1 MRVFQTLLPR
11 SSQPRR
17 AMAWAVALLSSLAF
31 ALSLAACGSMDAHHG
46 GGSDSGAG
54 YGNGNGNGTNI
65 GFGGEQDFAYFRTQ
79 LENGIVPHPDVLQ
92 ASGFFAE
99 HHTSLPPADCG
110 AALCLHPM
118 LGVAPDL
125 LGGSARHVLQ
135 IGINTPIELDPE
147 DRPDLDLS
155 LSIDVSGSMSA
166 DNRIGYVRRGLDL
179 MLDEL
184 FDDDRIAIIVYS
196 SDASVRMPMTRV
208 GDARDEI
215 RAHIESLQAGGMTAL
230 YAGLELAY
238 QEAQKHYDPERE
250 ARVVM
255 LSDGQANVGPSS
267 NEEILAMSREYNLE
281 GVGLTTI
288 GLGDSF
294 NVELMRG
301 LAEQGDGNYYY
312 VGNAADVQDVFTTE
326 VHSFTVP
333 VARDVLIE
341 VDEGRTYR
349 FEQAWG
355 SPRWESRDDGG
366 SLDLPAV
373 FAAFRKSHDDTTDQG
388 GRRGGGSALLLEL
401 TPRAEPADE
410 LDQAHVA
417 SIRFSYTDP
426 ELGERVEQEI
436 DVDLPHHPLEVPDE
450 GTFRPG
456 RAVIMKSFAMLH
468 AYLALKQACQLFHEG
483 RSEDAL
489 DLLAT
494 TRDRLEP
501 FEARLNDGEGDE
513 DIQRDLEI
521 IAQLEDV
528 IARQ

>member
-1 MRVFQTLLPR
+1 MRIVRFLIATSREPSRRPR
-11 SSQPRR
+11 VAALVASLS
-17 AMAWAVALLSSLAF
+17 MALI
-31 ALSLAACGSMDAHHG
+31 LAACGSTEGFYG
-46 GGSDSGAG
+46 GGTDSGA
-54 YGNGNGNGTNI
+54 GNGNGTNI
-65 GFGGEQDFAYFRTQ
+65 GFGGEQDFAYFRAQ
-79 LENGIVPHPDVLQ
+79 LDRGIVPHPDVLQ

-99 HHTSLPPADCG
+99 HHTPLPPADCG
-110 AALCLHPM
+110 EALCLHPM

-135 IGINTPIELDPE
+135 IGMNTPIVLDPE
-147 DRPDLDLS
+147 DRPDLDIT

-184 FDDDRIAIIVYS
+184 FDDDRVAIIVYS
-196 SDASVRMPMTRV
+196 SDARVLMPMTRV
-208 GDARDEI
+208 GDAREQI
-215 RAHIESLQAGGMTAL
+215 HAHIESLHASGMTAL

-238 QEAQKHYDPERE
+238 QQAQAHYDSERE

-255 LSDGQANVGPSS
+255 LSDGEANVGPSS
-267 NEEILAMSREYNLE
+267 NEEIIAMSRGYNAE
-281 GVGLTTI
+281 GIGLTTI
-288 GLGDSF
+288 GLGNSF

-312 VGNAADVQDVFTTE
+312 VGDAVDVQDVFTTE
-326 VHSFTVP
+326 VHSFMVP
-333 VARDVLIE
+333 VARDVLVE

-349 FEQAWG
+349 FERAWG
-355 SPRWESRDDGG
+355 TPRWESRDDGG
-366 SLDLPAV
+366 ELDLPAV
-373 FAAFRKSHDDTTDQG
+373 FAAHRVSHDDTTEGG

-401 TPRAEPADE
+401 SPRAEPADD

-426 ELGERVEQEI
+426 ELGERVEREI
-436 DVDLPHHPLEVPDE
+436 DVNLPHHPLEVPEE
-450 GTFRPG
+450 GTFGPG

-468 AYLALKQACQLFHEG
+468 AYLALKQACELFHDG

-494 TRDRLEP
+494 ARHRLEP

-513 DIQRDLEI
+513 DIQRDLAI
-521 IAQLEDV
+521 LQQLEDV
-528 IARQ
+528 IASP